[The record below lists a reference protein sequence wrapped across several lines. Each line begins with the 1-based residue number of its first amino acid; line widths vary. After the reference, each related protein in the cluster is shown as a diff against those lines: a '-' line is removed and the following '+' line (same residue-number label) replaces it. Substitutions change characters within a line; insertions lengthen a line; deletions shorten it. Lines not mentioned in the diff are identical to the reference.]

1 MFKKT
6 NLCLKRYNNSFRHW
20 HLCIVQTVHV
30 HVVVNQQLW
39 TAIKKASLSF
49 EGNRHARKNWR
60 KKRRASWIP
69 TDARPFL
76 FLFRIVLFLASQPLA
91 DSSICRL
98 LSQPVLLC
106 QTACMANLRQYS
118 RLQIGDSH
126 AHSVETPKQ
135 TKHYGYYYV
144 QKQKTFSIQI
154 YVII

>member
-1 MFKKT
+1 MYSSDSPRPCCGKSAVIDSNKK
-6 NLCLKRYNNSFRHW
+6 SI
-20 HLCIVQTVHV
+20 IVFWGEPTCQEK
-30 HVVVNQQLW
+30 LEE
-39 TAIKKASLSF
+39 KKES
-49 EGNRHARKNWR
+49 EN
-60 KKRRASWIP
+60 WIP

-76 FLFRIVLFLASQPLA
+76 FLFRIVLFLASQPLT

-126 AHSVETPKQ
+126 AHSVETLRQ

-144 QKQKTFSIQI
+144 LKQKTFSVQI
-154 YVII
+154 YVIIKKNVFIYQLD